1 LETQAMETDPQD
13 GATFRM
19 MVELEDRGLLLS
31 SFETPLIETLAWDA
45 ATGKLVAA
53 NGLARTAYGL
63 TMREISKAVIGDVV
77 PGIDRARLARFQ
89 QRIQAPDF
97 SHQASGS

>member
-1 LETQAMETDPQD
+1 METDPQD
-13 GATFRM
+13 AATFRM

-53 NGLARTAYGL
+53 NGLVRTAYGL